1 MFTMPR
7 YEVKYKENEEWK
19 EISELE
25 LIDGLYKLY
34 HRISPAIKELIEG
47 KELHTAEAFYRLKWR
62 FGKPQTTGGNP
73 DHVFPVV

>member
-7 YEVKYKENEEWK
+7 YEVKYKENGEWK

-34 HRISPAIKELIEG
+34 HRISPAIKEMIDG
-47 KELHTAEAFYRLKWR
+47 KELRTPNAFYRLKWS
-62 FGKPQTTGGNP
+62 FGRPQTTRRDP
-73 DHVFPVV
+73 DRVFPA

>member
-47 KELHTAEAFYRLKWR
+47 RELRTPDAFYRLKWG
-62 FGKPQTTGGNP
+62 FGRPQTTGADP
-73 DHVFPVV
+73 DRVFPA